1 MSFPTHRFAF
11 ATSRAQA
18 LFSRAL
24 DSRKKSLAPEPDG
37 YAPDYDALVR
47 AAAGLPDHGVIETI
61 EYHDD
66 PLDGRYCYAIL
77 KDRLP
82 GGHENVIELGWD
94 VVEDLDCV
102 VIFDSCGCEDA
113 RYALGEFNEIAG
125 ALRWVPLD
133 SAARESSSF
142 TVDAD
147 RRRAFTPRFDTCVF
161 ADGFLRRE
169 MESRVP
175 EDFDLIYDH
184 AAGNGYSY
192 LVAGPGGALF
202 EAFAREGAAAGCL
215 MGEWEPD
222 MPGPSAPMMLPAP
235 PTLYCPTVGGVRY
248 YAVELKERYECDPRN
263 PGSICYPRFSKYSS
277 LKELFDGD
285 PAACEDFAGIPYEKL
300 SFFEV
305 DEGVM
310 IDFYDCC
317 HESDPLVCTD
327 RERDEW
333 KRLHTAVVRP
343 WNPRVNFY
351 RVGTGPVTP
360 TLREYADA
368 DAFLADHPA
377 ARGCD
382 GALVKVARAD
392 ALAQLGLYGLGS
404 MNETPD
410 LTDYQAFTY
419 EEEPVCY
426 DEEADAWTPLG
437 SLLVGDYRFD

>member
-47 AAAGLPDHGVIETI
+47 AAAGLPGYAVIETI

-94 VVEDLDCV
+94 VVDDLDCV
-102 VIFDSCGCEDA
+102 VFFDPQCKEDA
-113 RYALGEFNEIAG
+113 RGALGEFEKLAG
-125 ALRWVPLD
+125 ALHRAYIDTV
-133 SAARESSSF
+133 AISSRH
-142 TVDAD
+142 TIDPVHG
-147 RRRAFTPRFDTCVF
+147 RAFAPRFDVCAF
-161 ADGFLRRE
+161 DLGGDLQKIGACA
-169 MESRVP
+169 P
-175 EDFDLIYDH
+175 EDYDLAFEH
-184 AAGNGYSY
+184 
-192 LVAGPGGALF
+192 VAGGGWSSLIAGVGLPLF
-202 EAFAREGAAAGCL
+202 EAFASASAQAGSL
-215 MGEWEPD
+215 MGEWD
-222 MPGPSAPMMLPAP
+222 SKVLDRFVYATAPSLPTFYAP
-235 PTLYCPTVGGVRY
+235 VSDGVRY
-248 YAVELKERYECDPRN
+248 YVVEMKERYECDPRN
-263 PGSICYPRFSKYSS
+263 PGGICYPRFSKYSS
-277 LKELFDGD
+277 LKELFDGV
-285 PAACEDFAGIPYEKL
+285 PAAREDFAGIPEEKL

-317 HESDPLVCTD
+317 CESDPLVCTD

-343 WNPRVNFY
+343 WSPRVNFY

-392 ALAQLGLYGLGS
+392 ALAQLGLYETGG

-426 DEEADAWTPLG
+426 DEEADAWAPLG